1 MAVAVGATVGAA
13 VAVGATVG
21 AAVAVGATV
30 RVAVAV
36 GSAVAV
42 AVGSA
47 VEVGCTGII
56 VGSSMTIGT
65 GFVGTTAAT
74 SLVFDVV
81 SEQAVIKVIKVVMR
95 IREINFLERMAK

>member
-1 MAVAVGATVGAA
+1 MEVE
-13 VAVGATVG
+13 
-21 AAVAVGATV
+21 
-30 RVAVAV
+30 V

-56 VGSSMTIGT
+56 VGSSIATGT
-65 GFVGTTAAT
+65 GFVGTTVAT

-81 SEQAVIKVIKVVMR
+81 SEQAVIKVIKAVMR
-95 IREINFLERMAK
+95 IREINFLERIAR

>member
-1 MAVAVGATVGAA
+1 MEVE
-13 VAVGATVG
+13 
-21 AAVAVGATV
+21 
-30 RVAVAV
+30 V

-56 VGSSMTIGT
+56 VGSSIATGT
-65 GFVGTTAAT
+65 GFVGTTVAT

-81 SEQAVIKVIKVVMR
+81 SEQAVIKVIKVVVR
-95 IREINFLERMAK
+95 IREINFLERIVK